1 MENPLISRIANASLV
16 LAAIFG
22 SGVLACSVVRLGL
35 IEQSAVF
42 FLVVQ
47 CGLIVGRG
55 RYSGLPQMLTAGYK
69 LESTLKP
76 AGNTSAGGKAVFY
89 ILNATVQWL
98 ITAW

>member
-22 SGVLACSVVRLGL
+22 SGVLACLVVRLGL

-55 RYSGLPQMLTAGYK
+55 K
-69 LESTLKP
+69 
-76 AGNTSAGGKAVFY
+76 
-89 ILNATVQWL
+89 
-98 ITAW
+98 